1 MYIGWLRE
9 LSKSQIFNLSLLIPK
24 TLCIMGKT
32 NLGNTLNS
40 QEEFYKLLAENK
52 ERLKELSAINR
63 TTSIIKEGGTVE
75 DTLRQICL
83 IMPDAWQFPQFTVC
97 RIRYEKMEF
106 TSPAFKETPWVQA
119 QDFKTIDGE
128 LGIIEVFYTQEF
140 PEEDEGP
147 FLKEERD
154 LIQNLTNLIV
164 GYLNSKKAKDYVK
177 EIKPSKKIVE
187 PEGAPSRKRLLQKFI
202 NQHNFDRDIYHD
214 LMPFKVKEI
223 LLIANLYDAYNLE
236 KEDRVTDNILG
247 EYSKLSLTSVP
258 RITGVSTLSE
268 ALEKLEEKHFN
279 MVIIM
284 MGADRVTPFEMSKV
298 IKAEYNYIPLYL
310 LVNNSAVLTE
320 MEKNP
325 ITLDNIDK
333 VFEWNGDPKIFFS
346 MIKLLEDKVN
356 LENDTRIALTRVILL
371 VEDSPR
377 YYSRYV
383 PLLYSSIL
391 EQTKRI
397 IDDVSTDDLYK
408 VLRIRIRPK
417 ILLTGTYE
425 EALEIFKR
433 YKDYM
438 LCVISDVKFF
448 HKGKLD
454 ENAGIDLI
462 TEIRK
467 TLPNLPVIMQSYE
480 QINEEKVKLLNTR
493 ISGTQ
498 SDKFMQELMN
508 IGFINKNSDSLM
520 QDLKNF
526 ISNYLGFG
534 DFVFKD
540 AIGHPLATATSM
552 EEFERCLR
560 EIPGESILFHAE
572 KNHFSLWLTAR
583 GEINVARIIHPSSIN
598 DFSGPEEIREY
609 LLSTLKKYRQ
619 EKRRGKIVGFETA
632 WEVDSS
638 NIVSLAEGSFGGKG
652 RGLSFINTL
661 LYTFEISQYV
671 PNINLYSPRTSIIG
685 VNEYECFMQRNGLYE
700 KVFGETDYKQI
711 KQLFLEG
718 ELSEQLVSRLER
730 LLQIYYRPLAVR
742 SSGLLEDSLMQP
754 FAGIFETYLVP
765 NNHPDPKERLKQTM
779 DAIKLVF
786 ASVFSDTAKNY
797 IRAVNFKIEDEKMA
811 VIIQEVVGE
820 QYGDFYYPHISGVAQ
835 SYNYYPFSHIKPE
848 DGFATIALGLG
859 KYVVE
864 GEKAFRFCP
873 KYPTLMNYTPMDMV
887 KNSQSEFFAID
898 LRKEDIDLLKFGDE
912 AGLTRLELYDAEAH
926 GTLKHCAS
934 VFNPENNSITP
945 GLSQQGPRVLNFANI
960 LKYNY
965 IPLAQTI
972 QIVLEVVQ
980 EALGSPC
987 EIEFAVDLNR
997 DKNYKASF
1005 FLLQI
1010 KPMVG
1015 NTEEYKILPENI
1027 DQSKTLLISHTGM
1040 GNGNV
1045 ENIYDIV
1052 YIKRE
1057 SFDKTKT
1064 PEMAKEIDQINHS
1077 LVEKGRKYVLIGPG
1091 RWGTRDRWIGIP
1103 VTWPQISNAKVIA
1116 ETSFDDFP
1124 LDASSGSHFFH
1135 NVISMNV
1142 GYCSVQDGDIKSK
1155 IFWDRLNELPAE
1167 TETEFFRHVHLN
1179 ESLSVQMDGRQRIV
1193 LVSTKK

>member
-1 MYIGWLRE
+1 M
-9 LSKSQIFNLSLLIPK
+9 SSSSTP
-24 TLCIMGKT
+24 
-32 NLGNTLNS
+32 
-40 QEEFYKLLAENK
+40 QEDFYKLLAENK
-52 ERLKELSAINR
+52 ERLKELAAINR
-63 TTSIIKEGGTVE
+63 TTSIIKEGRTVE
-75 DTLRQICL
+75 GTLRQICL
-83 IMPDAWQFPQFTVC
+83 ILPDAWQFPQFTVA
-97 RIRYEKMEF
+97 RIRYDKMEF
-106 TSPAFKETPWVQA
+106 TSVGFKETRWSQKQV
-119 QDFKTIDGE
+119 FKTIDGE
-128 LGIIEVFYTQEF
+128 SGEIEIFYIREF
-140 PEEDEGP
+140 PEEYEGP

-154 LIQNLTNLIV
+154 LIQNITNVIT
-164 GYLNSKKAKDYVK
+164 GYLNSIKGKDFVK
-177 EIKPSKKIVE
+177 EVKVSKRPVE
-187 PEGAPSRKRLLQKFI
+187 PESAHSRKKLLQKFI

-258 RITGVSTLSE
+258 RITGVSTLDE
-268 ALEKLEEKHFN
+268 ALEKMEEKHFN

-284 MGADRVTPFEMSKV
+284 MGADRVTPLEMAKR
-298 IKAEYNYIPLYL
+298 IKGEYNYIALYL
-310 LVNNSAVLTE
+310 LVNNSAVLNE
-320 MEKNP
+320 IEKNP
-325 ITLDNIDK
+325 LAIESIDK

-356 LENDTRIALTRVILL
+356 LENDTRIGLTRVILL

-425 EALEIFKR
+425 EAIEIFSR

-462 TEIRK
+462 SEIRK
-467 TLPNLPVIMQSYE
+467 SLPNLPVIMQSYE
-480 QINEEKVKLLNTR
+480 QSNEEKVYMLSKR
-493 ISGTQ
+493 IAGKHTEA
-498 SDKFMQELMN
+498 FMQEMMN

-520 QDLKNF
+520 QDLRNF
-526 ISNYLGFG
+526 ISHYLGFG
-534 DFVFKD
+534 DFIFKD
-540 AIGHPLATATSM
+540 SIGQPIATATSM

-598 DFSGPEEIREY
+598 DFTGPEEIRDY
-609 LLSTLKKYRQ
+609 LLNTLKKYRQ
-619 EKRRGKIVGFETA
+619 EKRRGKLVSFETA

-638 NIVSLAEGSFGGKG
+638 NIVSLAEGSIGGKG

-685 VNEYECFMQRNGLYE
+685 INEFECFMQRNGLYE
-700 KVFGETDYKQI
+700 KVFAETDYQRI
-711 KQLFLEG
+711 KELFLEAD
-718 ELSEQLVSRLER
+718 LSDQLVSRLRR

-765 NNHPDPKERLKQTM
+765 NNHTDPDVRLKQTM

-786 ASVFSDTAKNY
+786 ASVFSDTARNY
-797 IRAVNFKIEDEKMA
+797 IKAVNFKIEDEKMA
-811 VIIQEVVGE
+811 VIIQEVVGNKFGN
-820 QYGDFYYPHISGVAQ
+820 YYYPHISGVAQ
-835 SYNYYPFSHIKPE
+835 SFNYYPFGHIKPE
-848 DGFATIALGLG
+848 DGFATTALGLG

-873 KYPTLMNYTPMDMV
+873 KYPSLMNYTPADLV
-887 KNSQSEFFAID
+887 KNSQTEFFAID
-898 LRKEDIDLLKFGDE
+898 LKKKEIDLLKDGDE
-912 AGLTRLELYDAEAH
+912 AALTRLELYEAEEH

-934 VFNPENNSITP
+934 VYNPQNNSLSP
-945 GLSQQGPRVLNFANI
+945 GLSQQGSRVVNFANI

-972 QIVLEVVQ
+972 QTVLEVVE

-987 EIEFAVDLNR
+987 EIEFAVDLNK

-1015 NTEEYKILPENI
+1015 NTEEYKIFPDSI
-1027 DQSKTLLISHTGM
+1027 DFSKLLLISYCGM
-1040 GNGNV
+1040 GNGAVNDV
-1045 ENIYDIV
+1045 YDLV
-1052 YIKRE
+1052 YIRRE
-1057 SFDKTKT
+1057 NFDKSLTI
-1064 PEMAKEIDQINHS
+1064 EMAEEIDSINRK
-1077 LVEKGRKYVLIGPG
+1077 LVDLGRKYVLLGPG

-1103 VTWPQISNAKVIA
+1103 VTWPQISNAKVIV

-1142 GYCSVQDGDIKSK
+1142 GYCSVQDGDIRSK
-1155 IFWDRLNELPAE
+1155 IMWDKLDEYAAEAE
-1167 TETEFFRHVHLN
+1167 TKFFRHIHFKNPLTI
-1179 ESLSVQMDGRQRIV
+1179 QMDGKQRIV
-1193 LVSTKK
+1193 MVSTDRQ

>member
-1 MYIGWLRE
+1 M
-9 LSKSQIFNLSLLIPK
+9 SSS
-24 TLCIMGKT
+24 TS
-32 NLGNTLNS
+32 S
-40 QEEFYKLLAENK
+40 QEDFYKLLAENK

-63 TTSIIKEGGTVE
+63 TTSIIREGGTIE
-75 DTLRQICL
+75 DTLRQLCL
-83 IMPDAWQFPQFTVC
+83 IIPDAWQYPQYTVA
-97 RIRYEKMEF
+97 RIKYEKMEY
-106 TSPAFKETPWVQA
+106 TSAGFKETPWVQA
-119 QDFKTIDGE
+119 QEFKTVDGE
-128 LGIIEVFYTQEF
+128 EGVFEIFYTKKF
-140 PEEDEGP
+140 PDEDEGP

-154 LIQNLTNLIV
+154 LIQNISNLTV
-164 GYLNSKKAKDYVK
+164 GFLNSKKAKDFVK
-177 EIKPSKKIVE
+177 EAKSIKRPIEAEGSHLRKK
-187 PEGAPSRKRLLQKFI
+187 LLQKFI

-247 EYSKLSLTSVP
+247 EYAKLSLTSVP
-258 RITGVSTLSE
+258 RITGVSTLEE
-268 ALEKLEEKHFN
+268 ALEKLEEKHYN

-284 MGADRVTPFEMSKV
+284 MGADRVTPIEMSRK
-298 IKAEYNYIPLYL
+298 IKGEYNYIPLYL
-310 LVNNSAVLTE
+310 LVNNSAVLNE

-325 ITLDNIDK
+325 FALENIDK
-333 VFEWNGDPKIFFS
+333 IFEWNGDPKIFFS

-356 LENDTRIALTRVILL
+356 LENDTRIGLTRVILL
-371 VEDSPR
+371 IEDSPR

-383 PLLYSSIL
+383 PVLYSSIL
-391 EQTKRI
+391 EQTRRI

-425 EALEIFKR
+425 EAMEIFTR

-454 ENAGIDLI
+454 ENAGIDLVS
-462 TEIRK
+462 EIRK
-467 TLPNLPVIMQSYE
+467 TLPNLPIIMQSYE
-480 QINEEKVKLLNTR
+480 QSNEEKVMMLNKKGM
-493 ISGTQ
+493 SHQ
-498 SDKFMQELMN
+498 SDLLMQDMMN
-508 IGFINKNSDSLM
+508 IAFINKNSESLM
-520 QDLKNF
+520 QDLKSF

-540 AIGHPLATATSM
+540 AIGQPIATATSM
-552 EEFERCLR
+552 EEFERSLR
-560 EIPGESILFHAE
+560 EIPGESILYHAE

-598 DFSGPEEIREY
+598 DFSGPEEIRDY
-609 LLSTLKKYRQ
+609 LLNTLKKYRQ

-638 NIVSLAEGSFGGKG
+638 NIVSLAEGSIGGKG

-700 KVFGETDYKQI
+700 KVFAETDYQKI
-711 KQLFLEG
+711 KQLFLDA
-718 ELSEQLVSRLER
+718 ELSDILKSRLER
-730 LLQIYYRPLAVR
+730 LLQIYYRPLAIR

-765 NNHPDPKERLKQTM
+765 NNHPDPQVRLKQTM

-786 ASVFSDTAKNY
+786 ASVFSDTARNY
-797 IRAVNFKIEDEKMA
+797 IKAVNFKIEDEKMA
-811 VIIQEVVGE
+811 VIIQEVVGNK
-820 QYGDFYYPHISGVAQ
+820 YDNYYYPHISGVAQ
-835 SYNYYPFSHIKPE
+835 SFNYYPFGHIKPE
-848 DGFATIALGLG
+848 DGFATMALGLG

-864 GEKAFRFCP
+864 GEKSYRFCP
-873 KYPTLMNYTPMDMV
+873 KYPTLVNYTPNDLV
-887 KNSQSEFFAID
+887 KNSQTEFFAIN
-898 LRKEDIDLLKFGDE
+898 LGNNDIDLLKDGEE
-912 AGLTRLELYDAEAH
+912 AGLARLELYEAENH

-934 VFNPENNSITP
+934 VFNPENNTITP
-945 GLSQQGPRVLNFANI
+945 GLSQRGSRVINFANI

-965 IPLAQTI
+965 IPLAQSI

-1010 KPMVG
+1010 KPMIG
-1015 NTEEYKILPENI
+1015 NTEEYKILPESI
-1027 DQSKTLLISHTGM
+1027 DFNKVLLISYNGM
-1040 GNGNV
+1040 GNGLV
-1045 ENIYDIV
+1045 SDISDIV
-1052 YIKRE
+1052 YIRRE
-1057 SFDKTKT
+1057 NFDKSKT
-1064 PEMAKEIDQINHS
+1064 PEMAKE
-1077 LVEKGRKYVLIGPG
+1077 VEQLNKILSESGRKYVLIGPG

-1103 VTWPQISNAKVIA
+1103 VTWPQISNAKLIV

-1142 GYCSVQDGDIKSK
+1142 GYCSIQDGDLKSK
-1155 IFWDRLNELPAE
+1155 IFWDKLDLFPAE
-1167 TETEFFRHVHLN
+1167 NETFFFRHIHLKDQI
-1179 ESLSVQMDGRQRIV
+1179 SIQMDGRQRIV
-1193 LVSTKK
+1193 MVTKE

>member
-1 MYIGWLRE
+1 M
-9 LSKSQIFNLSLLIPK
+9 SSS
-24 TLCIMGKT
+24 
-32 NLGNTLNS
+32 NTP

-52 ERLKELSAINR
+52 ERLKELAAINR
-63 TTSIIKEGGTVE
+63 TTSIIKEGRTIEG
-75 DTLRQICL
+75 TLRQICL
-83 IMPDAWQFPQFTVC
+83 ILPDAWQYPQYTTA
-97 RIRYEKMEF
+97 RIRFQKMEF
-106 TSPAFKETPWVQA
+106 TSAGFAETQWVQK
-119 QDFKTIDGE
+119 QEFSTIDGE
-128 LGIIEVFYTQEF
+128 RGEIEIFYTREF
-140 PEEDEGP
+140 PEEYEGP

-154 LIQNLTNLIV
+154 LIQNISNVIT
-164 GYLNSKKAKDYVK
+164 GYLNSIKGKDFVK
-177 EIKPSKKIVE
+177 EVKVTKRPIE
-187 PEGAPSRKRLLQKFI
+187 PESGHSGKKLLQKFI

-223 LLIANLYDAYNLE
+223 LLIANLYDAYSLE

-247 EYSKLSLTSVP
+247 EYAKLSLTSVP
-258 RITGVSTLSE
+258 RITGVSTLEE
-268 ALEKLEEKHFN
+268 ALEKMEEKHFN

-284 MGADRVTPFEMSKV
+284 MGADRVTPLEMAKR
-298 IKAEYNYIPLYL
+298 IKGEYNYIALYL
-310 LVNNSAVLTE
+310 LVNNSAVLNDL
-320 MEKNP
+320 EKN
-325 ITLDNIDK
+325 LLALESIDK

-356 LENDTRIALTRVILL
+356 VENDTRVGLTRVILL

-391 EQTKRI
+391 EQTRRI

-417 ILLTGTYE
+417 IMLTGTYE
-425 EALEIFKR
+425 EAMEIFKR
-433 YKDYM
+433 YKDFM

-462 TEIRK
+462 SEIRK
-467 TLPNLPVIMQSYE
+467 SLPNLPVIIQSYE
-480 QINEEKVKLLNTR
+480 QSNEEKVNILSKK
-493 ISGTQ
+493 IAGSQ
-498 SDKFMQELMN
+498 ADAFVQEMMN

-520 QDLKNF
+520 QDLRSF

-534 DFVFKD
+534 DFIFKN
-540 AIGHPLATATSM
+540 AIGQPIATATSM
-552 EEFERCLR
+552 EEFEKCLR

-598 DFSGPEEIREY
+598 DFSGPEEIRQY
-609 LLSTLKKYRQ
+609 LLNTLKKYRQ

-638 NIVSLAEGSFGGKG
+638 NIVSLADGSIGGKG

-671 PNINLYSPRTSIIG
+671 PNINLFSPRTSIIG
-685 VNEYECFMQRNGLYE
+685 VHEFECFMQRNGLYE
-700 KVFGETDYKQI
+700 KVFCETDYQKI
-711 KQLFLEG
+711 KQHFLEAD
-718 ELSEQLVSRLER
+718 LSDQLILRLQR
-730 LLQIYYRPLAVR
+730 LLQIYYRPLAIR

-765 NNHPDPKERLKQTM
+765 NNHPDPDVRLKQTM

-786 ASVFSDTAKNY
+786 ASVFSDTARNY
-797 IRAVNFKIEDEKMA
+797 IKAVNFKIEDEKMA
-811 VIIQEVVGE
+811 VIIQEVVGNRF
-820 QYGDFYYPHISGVAQ
+820 GDYYYPHISGVAQ
-835 SYNYYPFSHIKPE
+835 SYNYYPFGHIKPE

-864 GEKAFRFCP
+864 GEKAYRFCP
-873 KYPTLMNYTPMDMV
+873 KYPTLLNYTPNDLV
-887 KNSQSEFFAID
+887 KNSQTEFFAID
-898 LRKEDIDLLKFGDE
+898 LNRKDIDLLQDGDE
-912 AGLTRLELYDAEAH
+912 AGLTRLQLYDAEEH
-926 GTLKHCAS
+926 GTIKHCAS
-934 VFNPENNSITP
+934 VYNPLNNTITP
-945 GLSQQGPRVLNFANI
+945 GLAQVGPRVLNFANI

-972 QIVLEVVQ
+972 QTVLEVVE

-987 EIEFAVDLNR
+987 EIEFAIDLNK

-1015 NTEEYKILPENI
+1015 NTEEYKIFPNSI
-1027 DQSKTLLISHTGM
+1027 DFSKVLLISYCGM
-1040 GNGNV
+1040 GNGLID
-1045 ENIYDIV
+1045 NISDIV
-1052 YIKRE
+1052 YCRRE
-1057 SFDKTKT
+1057 NFDKSMT
-1064 PEMAKEIDQINHS
+1064 PEMAKEIEVINKH
-1077 LVEKGRKYVLIGPG
+1077 LVDLGRKYVLIGPG

-1103 VTWPQISNAKVIA
+1103 VTWPQISNAKVIV

-1142 GYCSVQDGDIKSK
+1142 CYCSVQDGDIQSK
-1155 IFWDRLNELPAE
+1155 IMWDNLDEYPAQ
-1167 TETEFFRHVHLN
+1167 TETQFFRHIHFPKPL
-1179 ESLSVQMDGRQRIV
+1179 LIQMDGKQRII
-1193 LVSTKK
+1193 LVTLEN

>member
-1 MYIGWLRE
+1 MSPYE
-9 LSKSQIFNLSLLIPK
+9 PS
-24 TLCIMGKT
+24 
-32 NLGNTLNS
+32 S
-40 QEEFYKLLAENK
+40 QEEFYKLLASNK

-63 TTSIIKEGGTVE
+63 TTSIIKEVRTIEG
-75 DTLRQICL
+75 TLRQICL
-83 IMPDAWQFPQFTVC
+83 ILPDAWQYPQFTVA
-97 RIRYEKMEF
+97 RIKYQKMEF
-106 TSPAFKETPWVQA
+106 TSAGFQETPWVQV
-119 QDFKTIDGE
+119 QEFSTIDGE
-128 LGIIEVFYTQEF
+128 KGVIEIFYTREF
-140 PEEDEGP
+140 PEEHEGP

-154 LIQNLTNLIV
+154 LIVNISNLIL
-164 GYLNSKKAKDYVK
+164 GYLNSIKGKVYVK
-177 EIKPSKKIVE
+177 EVKVTKKPIEPDGAHARKK
-187 PEGAPSRKRLLQKFI
+187 LLQKFI
-202 NQHNFDRDIYHD
+202 NQHNSDRDIYHD

-258 RITGVSTLSE
+258 RITGVSTLEE
-268 ALEKLEEKHFN
+268 ALEKMDEKHFN

-284 MGADRVTPFEMSKV
+284 MGADKVTPLEMAKR
-298 IKAEYNYIPLYL
+298 IKGEYNYIALYL

-325 ITLDNIDK
+325 IVLESIDK

-346 MIKLLEDKVN
+346 IIKLLEDKVN
-356 LENDTRIALTRVILL
+356 LENDTRIGLTRVILL
-371 VEDSPR
+371 IEDSPR
-377 YYSRYV
+377 YYSRYLPV
-383 PLLYSSIL
+383 LYSSVL

-397 IDDVSTDDLYK
+397 IEDVSTDDLYK

-417 ILLTGTYE
+417 VVLAGTYE
-425 EALEIFKR
+425 EAMEIFSR
-433 YKDYM
+433 YKDFM
-438 LCVISDVKFF
+438 LCVISDVKFY

-480 QINEEKVKLLNTR
+480 QSNEEKVKHLNAKIVGRQGDYFMQDLLN
-493 ISGTQ
+493 IA
-498 SDKFMQELMN
+498 
-508 IGFINKNSDSLM
+508 FINKNSDSLM

-534 DFVFKD
+534 DFVFKN
-540 AIGHPLATATSM
+540 AIGQPISTATTM
-552 EEFERCLR
+552 EEFERILR
-560 EIPGESILFHAE
+560 DIPGESILYHAE
-572 KNHFSLWLTAR
+572 KNHFSLWLSAR

-619 EKRRGKIVGFETA
+619 EKRRGKIVGFDTA

-638 NIVSLAEGSFGGKG
+638 NIVSLAEGSVGGKG

-700 KVFGETDYKQI
+700 KVFAETDYTKI
-711 KQLFLEG
+711 KQYFLEA
-718 ELSEQLVSRLER
+718 ELSDQLISRLER
-730 LLQIYYRPLAVR
+730 LLQIYYRPLAIR

-765 NNHPDPKERLKQTM
+765 NNHADPKVRLKQTT

-786 ASVFSDTAKNY
+786 ASVFSETARGY
-797 IRAVNFKIEDEKMA
+797 IKAVNFKIEDEKMA
-811 VIIQEVVGE
+811 VIIQEVVGNK
-820 QYGDFYYPHISGVAQ
+820 YGDYYYPHISGVAQ
-835 SYNYYPFSHIKPE
+835 SYNYYPYGHIKPE
-848 DGFATIALGLG
+848 DGFATVALGLG

-873 KYPTLMNYTPMDMV
+873 KYPTLMNYTPNDLV
-887 KNSQSEFFAID
+887 KNSQTEFFAID
-898 LRKEDIDLLKFGDE
+898 LRKHEIHLLEEGDE
-912 AGLTRLELYDAEAH
+912 AGLVRLNLVDAEQH
-926 GTLKHCAS
+926 GNLKHCAS

-965 IPLAQTI
+965 IPLSQTI
-972 QIVLEVVQ
+972 QVVLDVVQ

-997 DKNYKASF
+997 DSNYKASF

-1015 NTEEYKILPENI
+1015 NTDEYKIFPESI
-1027 DQSKTLLISHTGM
+1027 DQSKVILISYNGM
-1040 GNGNV
+1040 GNGLV
-1045 ENIYDIV
+1045 EGISDVIYIRRDN
-1052 YIKRE
+1052 
-1057 SFDKTKT
+1057 FDKSLT
-1064 PEMAKEIDQINHS
+1064 PEMAKEVDELNKKMQS
-1077 LVEKGRKYVLIGPG
+1077 LGRKYILIGPG

-1103 VTWPQISNAKVIA
+1103 VTWPQISNAKVIV
-1116 ETSFDDFP
+1116 ETSFEDFP

-1142 GYCSVQDGDIKSK
+1142 GYCSIQDGDLKCRIA
-1155 IFWDRLNELPAE
+1155 WNTLDEQPAE
-1167 TETEFFRHVHLN
+1167 AEMKFFRHVHFK
-1179 ESLSVQMDGRQRIV
+1179 EPLSVKMDGKQRIV
-1193 LVSTKK
+1193 LVSTEK

>member
-1 MYIGWLRE
+1 MSDKE
-9 LSKSQIFNLSLLIPK
+9 TSQD
-24 TLCIMGKT
+24 
-32 NLGNTLNS
+32 
-40 QEEFYKLLAENK
+40 EFYKLLAENR

-63 TTSIIKEGGTVE
+63 TTSIIKEGRTVE
-75 DTLRQICL
+75 GTLRQICL
-83 IMPDAWQFPQFTVC
+83 ILPDAWQFPQFTVA
-97 RIRYEKMEF
+97 RIRYQGMEV
-106 TSPAFKETPWVQA
+106 TSANFKETQWVQK
-119 QDFKTIDGE
+119 QTFKTIDGE
-128 LGIIEVFYTQEF
+128 TGAIEIFYTKKF

-147 FLKEERD
+147 FLSEERD
-154 LIQNLTNLIV
+154 LIQNISNLIT
-164 GYLNSKKAKDYVK
+164 GYLNSIKGEDFVK
-177 EIKPSKKIVE
+177 EVKISKKPIE
-187 PEGAPSRKRLLQKFI
+187 QEGTHSRKKLLQKFI

-247 EYSKLSLTSVP
+247 EYAKLSLTSVP
-258 RITGVSTLSE
+258 RITGVSTLEE
-268 ALEKLEEKHFN
+268 ALEKMEEKHFN

-284 MGADRVTPFEMSKV
+284 MGADRVTPLEMARK
-298 IKAEYNYIPLYL
+298 IKAEYSYIALYL
-310 LVNNSAVLTE
+310 MVNNTSILNE
-320 MEKNP
+320 MEKS
-325 ITLDNIDK
+325 LVAFESIDK

-346 MIKLLEDKVN
+346 IIKLLEDKVN
-356 LENDTRIALTRVILL
+356 LENDTRIGLTRVILL

-377 YYSRYV
+377 YYSRYLPV
-383 PLLYSSIL
+383 LYSSIL
-391 EQTKRI
+391 EQTRRI

-425 EALEIFKR
+425 EAIEIFNR

-454 ENAGIDLI
+454 ENAGINLI
-462 TEIRK
+462 SEIRK
-467 TLPNLPVIMQSYE
+467 SLPNLPVIIQSYE
-480 QINEEKVKLLNTR
+480 QFNEEKVKLLNSKI
-493 ISGTQ
+493 ISGFT
-498 SDKFMQELMN
+498 DPLFKDIDN
-508 IGFINKNSDSLM
+508 VGFINKNSDSLM
-520 QDLKNF
+520 QELRSF

-534 DFVFKD
+534 DFVFKN
-540 AIGHPLATATSM
+540 AIGQPVVTATTM
-552 EEFERCLR
+552 EEFERCLHD
-560 EIPGESILFHAE
+560 IPGESILYHAE

-598 DFSGPEEIREY
+598 DFTGPEEIRNY

-619 EKRRGKIVGFETA
+619 EKRRGKIVSFETA

-638 NIVSLAEGSFGGKG
+638 NIVSLAEGSIGGKG

-685 VNEYECFMQRNGLYE
+685 VNEFECFMQRNGLYD
-700 KVFGETDYKQI
+700 KVFAETNYQRI
-711 KQLFLEG
+711 KEYFLEG
-718 ELSEQLVSRLER
+718 TLSDQLISRLER
-730 LLQIYYRPLAVR
+730 LLQIYHRPLAIR

-765 NNHPDPKERLKQTM
+765 NNNPDIKVRLKQTM

-786 ASVFSDTAKNY
+786 ASVFSETARNY
-797 IRAVNFKIEDEKMA
+797 IKAVNFKIEDEKMA
-811 VIIQEVVGE
+811 VIIQEVVGTK
-820 QYGDFYYPHISGVAQ
+820 YDNYYYPHISGVAQ
-835 SYNYYPFSHIKPE
+835 SYNYYPFGHIKPD

-864 GEKAFRFCP
+864 GEKSFRFCP
-873 KYPTLMNYTPMDMV
+873 KYPTLVNYTPIDLV
-887 KNSQSEFFAID
+887 KNTQTDFFAID
-898 LRKEDIDLLKFGDE
+898 LSKKDIDMLNEGDE
-912 AGLTRLELYDAEAH
+912 AGLARLELFEAESH

-934 VFNPENNSITP
+934 VYNPQNNSITP
-945 GLSQQGPRVLNFANI
+945 SLSQSGSRVLNFANI

-972 QIVLEVVQ
+972 QIVLEVVE

-987 EIEFAVDLNR
+987 EIEFAIDLNR
-997 DKNYKASF
+997 DKDYKASF

-1015 NTEEYKILPENI
+1015 NSEEYKILPENI
-1027 DQSKTLLISHTGM
+1027 DLSKVLLISYCGM
-1040 GNGNV
+1040 GNGK
-1045 ENIYDIV
+1045 IDDLTDIV
-1052 YIKRE
+1052 YIRRE
-1057 SFDKTKT
+1057 NFDKTKT
-1064 PEMAKEIDQINHS
+1064 PEMAKEVESINRQ
-1077 LVEKGRKYVLIGPG
+1077 LVEEGKKYVLIGPG

-1103 VTWPQISNAKVIA
+1103 VTWPQISNAKVIV
-1116 ETSFDDFP
+1116 ETSFEGFP

-1142 GYCSVQDGDIKSK
+1142 GYCSVQDGDIRSS
-1155 IFWDRLNELPAE
+1155 IMWDKLNQHPAK
-1167 TETEFFRHVHLN
+1167 TETQFFRHI
-1179 ESLSVQMDGRQRIV
+1179 SLKKPFSIQMDGKQRIV
-1193 LVSTKK
+1193 MVSTEE

>member
-1 MYIGWLRE
+1 
-9 LSKSQIFNLSLLIPK
+9 
-24 TLCIMGKT
+24 
-32 NLGNTLNS
+32 
-40 QEEFYKLLAENK
+40 
-52 ERLKELSAINR
+52 
-63 TTSIIKEGGTVE
+63 
-75 DTLRQICL
+75 
-83 IMPDAWQFPQFTVC
+83 
-97 RIRYEKMEF
+97 
-106 TSPAFKETPWVQA
+106 
-119 QDFKTIDGE
+119 
-128 LGIIEVFYTQEF
+128 
-140 PEEDEGP
+140 
-147 FLKEERD
+147 
-154 LIQNLTNLIV
+154 
-164 GYLNSKKAKDYVK
+164 
-177 EIKPSKKIVE
+177 
-187 PEGAPSRKRLLQKFI
+187 
-202 NQHNFDRDIYHD
+202 
-214 LMPFKVKEI
+214 MPFKVKEI

-258 RITGVSTLSE
+258 RITGVSTLEE
-268 ALEKLEEKHFN
+268 ALEKLEEKHYN

-284 MGADRVTPFEMSKV
+284 MGADRVTPIEMSRT
-298 IKAEYNYIPLYL
+298 IKGEYNYIPLYL
-310 LVNNSAVLTE
+310 LVNNSAVLNE

-325 ITLDNIDK
+325 FTLENIDK

-356 LENDTRIALTRVILL
+356 LENDTRIGLTRVILL
-371 VEDSPR
+371 IEDSPR

-383 PLLYSSIL
+383 PVLYSSIL

-417 ILLTGTYE
+417 ILLTGTFE
-425 EALEIFKR
+425 EAMEIFTR

-454 ENAGIDLI
+454 ENAGIDLVS
-462 TEIRK
+462 EIRK
-467 TLPNLPVIMQSYE
+467 KLPNLPIIMQSYE
-480 QINEEKVKLLNTR
+480 QSNEEKVMMLNRKHINHKSELL
-493 ISGTQ
+493 
-498 SDKFMQELMN
+498 MQDMMN
-508 IGFINKNSDSLM
+508 IAFINKNSESLM

-540 AIGHPLATATSM
+540 AIGQPIATATSM
-552 EEFERCLR
+552 EEFERHLR
-560 EIPGESILFHAE
+560 EIPGESILYHAE

-598 DFSGPEEIREY
+598 DFSGPEEIRDY
-609 LLSTLKKYRQ
+609 LLNTLKKYRQ

-638 NIVSLAEGSFGGKG
+638 NIVSLAEGSIGGKG

-700 KVFGETDYKQI
+700 KVFAETDYSRI

-718 ELSEQLVSRLER
+718 ELSDQLISRLER
-730 LLQIYYRPLAVR
+730 LLQIYYRPLAIR

-765 NNHPDPKERLKQTM
+765 NNHTDPKERLKQTM

-786 ASVFSDTAKNY
+786 ASVFSDTARNY
-797 IRAVNFKIEDEKMA
+797 IKAVNFKIEDEKMA
-811 VIIQEVVGE
+811 VIIQEVVGN

-835 SYNYYPFSHIKPE
+835 SFNYYPFGHIKPE
-848 DGFATIALGLG
+848 DGFATMALGLG

-864 GEKAFRFCP
+864 GEKSYRFSP
-873 KYPTLMNYTPMDMV
+873 KYPTLINYTPNDLV
-887 KNSQSEFFAID
+887 KNSQTEFFAID
-898 LRKEDIDLLKFGDE
+898 MRKKVIDLLQDGEE
-912 AGLTRLELYDAEAH
+912 AGLARLELFEAESH

-934 VFNPENNSITP
+934 VYNPENNSITP
-945 GLSQQGPRVLNFANI
+945 GLSQKGSRVLNFANI

-1015 NTEEYKILPENI
+1015 NTEEYKILPESI
-1027 DQSKTLLISHTGM
+1027 DFSKVLLISYNGM
-1040 GNGNV
+1040 GNGLV
-1045 ENIYDIV
+1045 DSISDIV
-1052 YIKRE
+1052 YIRRE
-1057 SFDKTKT
+1057 NFDKTKT
-1064 PEMAKEIDQINHS
+1064 PEMAKEVDQINKIIS
-1077 LVEKGRKYVLIGPG
+1077 ESGRKYVLIGPG

-1103 VTWPQISNAKVIA
+1103 VTWPQISNAKLIV

-1155 IFWDRLNELPAE
+1155 IMWDKLEEYPAE
-1167 TETEFFRHVHLN
+1167 NETEFFRHVHLK
-1179 ESLSVQMDGRQRIV
+1179 EPLTIQMDGKQRIV
-1193 LVSTKK
+1193 LVTK

>member
-1 MYIGWLRE
+1 MSDKE
-9 LSKSQIFNLSLLIPK
+9 TSQD
-24 TLCIMGKT
+24 
-32 NLGNTLNS
+32 
-40 QEEFYKLLAENK
+40 EFYKLLAENR

-63 TTSIIKEGGTVE
+63 TTSIIKEGRTVE
-75 DTLRQICL
+75 GTLRQICL
-83 IMPDAWQFPQFTVC
+83 ILPDAWQFPQFTVA
-97 RIRYEKMEF
+97 RIRYQGMEV
-106 TSPAFKETPWVQA
+106 TSANFKETQWVQK
-119 QDFKTIDGE
+119 QTFKTIDGE
-128 LGIIEVFYTQEF
+128 TGSIEIFYTKKF

-147 FLKEERD
+147 FIKEEID
-154 LIQNLTNLIV
+154 LLQNIGNLIT
-164 GYLNSKKAKDYVK
+164 GYLNSIKGKDFVK
-177 EIKPSKKIVE
+177 EVKVSKKPVE
-187 PEGAPSRKRLLQKFI
+187 PESKHSRKKLLQKFI

-247 EYSKLSLTSVP
+247 EYAKLSLSSVP
-258 RITGVSTLSE
+258 RITGVSTLEE
-268 ALEKLEEKHFN
+268 ALEKMEEKHFN

-284 MGADRVTPFEMSKV
+284 MGADRVTPLEMARK
-298 IKAEYNYIPLYL
+298 IKAEYSYIALYL
-310 LVNNSAVLTE
+310 LVNNTSILNE
-320 MEKNP
+320 MEKS
-325 ITLDNIDK
+325 LVAFESIDK

-346 MIKLLEDKVN
+346 IIKLLEDKVN
-356 LENDTRIALTRVILL
+356 LENDTRIGLTRVILL

-377 YYSRYV
+377 YYSRYLPV
-383 PLLYSSIL
+383 LYSSIL
-391 EQTKRI
+391 EQTRRI

-425 EALEIFKR
+425 EAIEIFSR

-454 ENAGIDLI
+454 ENAGINLI
-462 TEIRK
+462 SEIRK
-467 TLPNLPVIMQSYE
+467 SLPNLPVIIQSYE
-480 QINEEKVKLLNTR
+480 QFNEEKIKLLNSKI
-493 ISGTQ
+493 ISRF
-498 SDKFMQELMN
+498 SDSLFKDIDN
-508 IGFINKNSDSLM
+508 VGFINKNSDSLM
-520 QDLKNF
+520 QELRSF

-534 DFVFKD
+534 DFVFKN
-540 AIGHPLATATSM
+540 AIGQPIVTATTM
-552 EEFERCLR
+552 EEFERCLHD
-560 EIPGESILFHAE
+560 IPGESILYHAE

-598 DFSGPEEIREY
+598 DFTGPEEIRNY

-619 EKRRGKIVGFETA
+619 EKRRGKIVSFETA

-638 NIVSLAEGSFGGKG
+638 NIVSLAEGSIGGKG

-685 VNEYECFMQRNGLYE
+685 VNEFECFMQRNGLYD
-700 KVFGETDYKQI
+700 KVFAETNYQRI
-711 KQLFLEG
+711 KEHFLEG
-718 ELSEQLVSRLER
+718 TLSEQLIARLER
-730 LLQIYYRPLAVR
+730 LLQIYHRPLAIR

-765 NNHPDPKERLKQTM
+765 NNNPDIKVRLKQTM

-786 ASVFSDTAKNY
+786 ASVFSETARNY
-797 IRAVNFKIEDEKMA
+797 IKAVNFKIEDEKMA
-811 VIIQEVVGE
+811 VIIQEVVGTK
-820 QYGDFYYPHISGVAQ
+820 YDSYYYPHISGVAQ
-835 SYNYYPFSHIKPE
+835 SYNYYPFGHIKPD

-864 GEKAFRFCP
+864 GEKSFRFCP
-873 KYPTLMNYTPMDMV
+873 KYPTLANYTPIDLV
-887 KNSQSEFFAID
+887 KNTQTDFFAID
-898 LRKEDIDLLKFGDE
+898 LSKKEIDMLNEGDE
-912 AGLTRLELYDAEAH
+912 AGLARLELFEAESH

-934 VFNPENNSITP
+934 VYNPENNSITP
-945 GLSQQGPRVLNFANI
+945 GLSQSGARVLNFANI

-965 IPLAQTI
+965 IPLARTI
-972 QIVLEVVQ
+972 QIVLEVVE

-987 EIEFAVDLNR
+987 EIEFAIDLNR
-997 DKNYKASF
+997 DKDYKASF

-1015 NTEEYKILPENI
+1015 NSEEYKILPENI
-1027 DQSKTLLISHTGM
+1027 DLSKVLLISYCGM
-1040 GNGNV
+1040 GNGK
-1045 ENIYDIV
+1045 IDDITDIV
-1052 YIKRE
+1052 YIRRE
-1057 SFDKTKT
+1057 NFDKTKT
-1064 PEMAKEIDQINHS
+1064 PEMASEVESINRQ
-1077 LVEKGRKYVLIGPG
+1077 LVEEGKKYVLIGPG

-1103 VTWPQISNAKVIA
+1103 VTWPQISNAKVIV
-1116 ETSFDDFP
+1116 ETSFEGFP

-1142 GYCSVQDGDIKSK
+1142 GYCSVQDGDIRSS
-1155 IFWDRLNELPAE
+1155 IMWDKLNQHPAK
-1167 TETEFFRHVHLN
+1167 TETQFFRHIRLKKPF
-1179 ESLSVQMDGRQRIV
+1179 SIQMDGKQRIV
-1193 LVSTKK
+1193 MVSTEE

>member
-1 MYIGWLRE
+1 
-9 LSKSQIFNLSLLIPK
+9 
-24 TLCIMGKT
+24 MGSST
-32 NLGNTLNS
+32 S
-40 QEEFYKLLAENK
+40 QEDFYKLQAENK
-52 ERLKELSAINR
+52 ERLKELAAINR
-63 TTSIIKEGGTVE
+63 TTSIIKEGRTVE
-75 DTLRQICL
+75 GTLRQICL
-83 IMPDAWQFPQFTVC
+83 ILPDAWQFPQYTVA
-97 RIRYEKMEF
+97 RIKYEGMEF
-106 TSPAFKETPWVQA
+106 TSVGFKETSWVQV
-119 QDFKTIDGE
+119 QDFKTIDGNT
-128 LGIIEVFYTQEF
+128 GKIEIFYTKDF

-154 LIQNLTNLIV
+154 LIQNLSNLIV
-164 GYLNSKKAKDYVK
+164 GYLNSIKGKDFVK
-177 EIKPSKKIVE
+177 EVKVSKRTAE
-187 PEGAPSRKRLLQKFI
+187 AETPHARKRLLQKFI

-247 EYSKLSLTSVP
+247 EYAKLSLTSVP
-258 RITGVSTLSE
+258 RITGVSTLEE
-268 ALEKLEEKHFN
+268 AMEKLEDKHFN
-279 MVIIM
+279 MIIIM
-284 MGADRVTPFEMSKV
+284 MGADKVTPIEMSRK
-298 IKAEYNYIPLYL
+298 IKNDYSYIPLYL
-310 LVNNSAVLTE
+310 LVNNSAVLNE

-325 ITLDNIDK
+325 FALQSIDK
-333 VFEWNGDPKIFFS
+333 VFEWNGDPKVFFS

-356 LENDTRIALTRVILL
+356 LENDTRIGLTRVILL

-425 EALEIFKR
+425 EAVEIFKR

-454 ENAGIDLI
+454 ECAGINLI

-467 TLPNLPVIMQSYE
+467 SLPNLPVIMQSYE
-480 QINEEKVKLLNTR
+480 QSNEEKVNLLSRR
-493 ISGTQ
+493 IASKET
-498 SDKFMQELMN
+498 DAFMKEMMN

-534 DFVFKD
+534 DFIFKD
-540 AIGHPLATATSM
+540 AIGQPIATATNM

-638 NIVSLAEGSFGGKG
+638 NIVSLADGSIGGKG

-685 VNEYECFMQRNGLYE
+685 INEYECFMQRNGLYE
-700 KVFGETDYKQI
+700 KVFAETDYTKI
-711 KQLFLEG
+711 KKLFLKS
-718 ELSEQLVSRLER
+718 ELSDQLKARLER
-730 LLQIYYRPLAVR
+730 LLQIYYRPLAIR

-765 NNHPDPKERLKQTM
+765 NNNPDPKVRLKQAM
-779 DAIKLVF
+779 DAIKLVY
-786 ASVFSDTAKNY
+786 ASVFSDTARNY
-797 IRAVNFKIEDEKMA
+797 IKAVNFKIEDEKMA
-811 VIIQEVVGE
+811 VIIQEVVGNKFGS
-820 QYGDFYYPHISGVAQ
+820 YYYPHISGVAQ
-835 SYNYYPFSHIKPE
+835 SFNYYPFGHIKPE
-848 DGFATIALGLG
+848 DGFATVALGLG

-873 KYPTLMNYTPMDMV
+873 KYPTLMNYTPIDLV
-887 KNSQSEFFAID
+887 KNSQTEFFAID
-898 LRKEDIDLLKFGDE
+898 LNKKDLDLLTDGDE
-912 AGLTRLELYDAEAH
+912 AGLKRLELYEAEEH
-926 GTLKHCAS
+926 GTLKHSAS
-934 VFNPENNSITP
+934 VYNPENHTLTP
-945 GLSQQGPRVLNFANI
+945 GLSQKGSRVLNFSNI

-972 QIVLEVVQ
+972 DTVLDVVQ
-980 EALGSPC
+980 EALGAPC

-1015 NTEEYKILPENI
+1015 NTEEYKIVPEAI
-1027 DQSKTLLISHTGM
+1027 DTDKAFLISYCGM
-1040 GNGNV
+1040 GNGLID
-1045 ENIYDIV
+1045 NITDIV
-1052 YIKRE
+1052 YIKRDQ
-1057 SFDKTKT
+1057 FDKTKT
-1064 PEMAKEIDQINHS
+1064 PEMAKE
-1077 LVEKGRKYVLIGPG
+1077 VELLNAKLTEMGRKYVLIGPG

-1103 VTWPQISNAKVIA
+1103 VTWPQISNAKVIV
-1116 ETSFDDFP
+1116 ETSFEDFP

-1142 GYCSVQDGDIKSK
+1142 GYCSVQDGDVNSK
-1155 IFWDRLNELPAE
+1155 IMWDKLDAIKAE
-1167 TETEFFRHVHLN
+1167 AETEFFRHINLK
-1179 ESLSVQMDGRQRIV
+1179 EPLSIQMDGKKRIV
-1193 LVSTKK
+1193 LISST

>member
-1 MYIGWLRE
+1 
-9 LSKSQIFNLSLLIPK
+9 
-24 TLCIMGKT
+24 
-32 NLGNTLNS
+32 
-40 QEEFYKLLAENK
+40 
-52 ERLKELSAINR
+52 
-63 TTSIIKEGGTVE
+63 
-75 DTLRQICL
+75 
-83 IMPDAWQFPQFTVC
+83 
-97 RIRYEKMEF
+97 
-106 TSPAFKETPWVQA
+106 
-119 QDFKTIDGE
+119 
-128 LGIIEVFYTQEF
+128 
-140 PEEDEGP
+140 
-147 FLKEERD
+147 
-154 LIQNLTNLIV
+154 
-164 GYLNSKKAKDYVK
+164 
-177 EIKPSKKIVE
+177 
-187 PEGAPSRKRLLQKFI
+187 
-202 NQHNFDRDIYHD
+202 
-214 LMPFKVKEI
+214 
-223 LLIANLYDAYNLE
+223 
-236 KEDRVTDNILG
+236 
-247 EYSKLSLTSVP
+247 
-258 RITGVSTLSE
+258 
-268 ALEKLEEKHFN
+268 
-279 MVIIM
+279 
-284 MGADRVTPFEMSKV
+284 
-298 IKAEYNYIPLYL
+298 
-310 LVNNSAVLTE
+310 
-320 MEKNP
+320 
-325 ITLDNIDK
+325 
-333 VFEWNGDPKIFFS
+333 
-346 MIKLLEDKVN
+346 N
-356 LENDTRIALTRVILL
+356 LENDTRIGLTRVILL
-371 VEDSPR
+371 IEDSPR

-383 PLLYSSIL
+383 PVLYSSIL

-425 EALEIFKR
+425 EAMEIFSR

-467 TLPNLPVIMQSYE
+467 TLPNLPIIMQSYE
-480 QINEEKVKLLNTR
+480 QSNEERVMMLNKKHM
-493 ISGTQ
+493 SHQ
-498 SDKFMQELMN
+498 SEILMQDMMN
-508 IGFINKNSDSLM
+508 IAFINKNSESLM

-540 AIGHPLATATSM
+540 AIGQPIATATSM
-552 EEFERCLR
+552 EEFERSLR
-560 EIPGESILFHAE
+560 EIPGESILYHAE

-598 DFSGPEEIREY
+598 DFSGPEEIRDY
-609 LLSTLKKYRQ
+609 LLNTLKKYRQ

-638 NIVSLAEGSFGGKG
+638 NIVSLAEGSIGGKG

-700 KVFGETDYKQI
+700 KVFAETDYQKI
-711 KQLFLEG
+711 KQYFLES
-718 ELSEQLVSRLER
+718 ELSDQLKSRLER
-730 LLQIYYRPLAVR
+730 LLQIYYRPLAIR

-765 NNHPDPKERLKQTM
+765 NNHADPNVRLKQTM

-786 ASVFSDTAKNY
+786 ASVFSDTARNY
-797 IRAVNFKIEDEKMA
+797 IKAVNFKIEDEKMA
-811 VIIQEVVGE
+811 VIIQEVVGDS
-820 QYGDFYYPHISGVAQ
+820 YGDYYYPHISGVAQ
-835 SYNYYPFSHIKPE
+835 SYNYYPFGHIKPE
-848 DGFATIALGLG
+848 DGFATMALGLG

-864 GEKAFRFCP
+864 GEKSYRFCP
-873 KYPTLMNYTPMDMV
+873 KYPTLINYTPNDLV
-887 KNSQSEFFAID
+887 KNSQTEFFAIN
-898 LRKEDIDLLKFGDE
+898 LNKKDIDLLKDGEE
-912 AGLTRLELYDAEAH
+912 AGLARLELYEAEEH

-934 VFNPENNSITP
+934 VYNPENNTITP
-945 GLSQQGPRVLNFANI
+945 GLSQKGSRVLNFCNI

-1015 NTEEYKILPENI
+1015 NTEEYKILPASINF
-1027 DQSKTLLISHTGM
+1027 DKVLLISYNGM
-1040 GNGNV
+1040 GNGLV
-1045 ENIYDIV
+1045 DNISDIV
-1052 YIKRE
+1052 YIKRDN
-1057 SFDKTKT
+1057 FDKTKT
-1064 PEMAKEIDQINHS
+1064 PEMAKEIDHINKILS
-1077 LVEKGRKYVLIGPG
+1077 DKGRNYVLIGPG

-1103 VTWPQISNAKVIA
+1103 VTWPQISNAKLIV
-1116 ETSFDDFP
+1116 ETSFEDFP

-1142 GYCSVQDGDIKSK
+1142 GYCSIQDGDLNSK
-1155 IFWDRLNELPAE
+1155 IFWDKLNQFPAE
-1167 TETEFFRHVHLN
+1167 YETEFFRHVHIN
-1179 ESLSVQMDGRQRIV
+1179 DPIAIQMDGKQRIV
-1193 LVSTKK
+1193 MVTKE

>member
-1 MYIGWLRE
+1 M
-9 LSKSQIFNLSLLIPK
+9 
-24 TLCIMGKT
+24 
-32 NLGNTLNS
+32 NS
-40 QEEFYKLLAENK
+40 SSTSPEDFYKLLAENK
-52 ERLKELSAINR
+52 ERLKELAAINR
-63 TTSIIKEGGTVE
+63 TTSIIKEGRTVE
-75 DTLRQICL
+75 GTLRQICL
-83 IMPDAWQFPQFTVC
+83 IIPDAWQYPQFTVA
-97 RIRYEKMEF
+97 RVKYQKMEL
-106 TSPAFKETPWVQA
+106 TSAGFKETQWVQS
-119 QDFKTIDGE
+119 QDFSTIDGE
-128 LGIIEVFYTQEF
+128 KGVIEIFYTQEF
-140 PEEDEGP
+140 PDEYEGP

-154 LIQNLTNLIV
+154 LIQNISNLIV
-164 GYLNSKKAKDYVK
+164 GYLNSIKGKDFVK
-177 EIKPSKKIVE
+177 EIKVTKKQPD
-187 PEGAPSRKRLLQKFI
+187 PESIHARKKLLQKFI

-258 RITGVSTLSE
+258 RITGVSTLEE
-268 ALEKLEEKHFN
+268 ALEKMEEKHFN

-284 MGADRVTPFEMSKV
+284 MGADRKTPIEMSRV
-298 IKAEYNYIPLYL
+298 IKGEYNYIPLYL

-325 ITLDNIDK
+325 FTLESIDK
-333 VFEWNGDPKIFFS
+333 VFEWNGDPKVFFS

-356 LENDTRIALTRVILL
+356 LENDTRIGLTRVILL

-433 YKDYM
+433 YKDFM

-454 ENAGIDLI
+454 ENAGIDLV

-480 QINEEKVKLLNTR
+480 QSNEEKVKFFNKRML
-493 ISGTQ
+493 SSQ
-498 SDKFMQELMN
+498 SDAFMQDLMN
-508 IGFINKNSDSLM
+508 IGFVNKNSDSLM

-534 DFVFKD
+534 DFVFKN
-540 AIGHPLATATSM
+540 AIGQPIMTATSM

-609 LLSTLKKYRQ
+609 LLNTLKKYRQ
-619 EKRRGKIVGFETA
+619 EKRRGKIVGFDTA

-638 NIVSLAEGSFGGKG
+638 NIVSLAEGSIGGKG

-685 VNEYECFMQRNGLYE
+685 VNEFECFMHRNGLYE
-700 KVFGETDYKQI
+700 KVFNECDYQKI
-711 KQLFLEG
+711 KQYFLQG
-718 ELSEQLVSRLER
+718 ELSDQLVSRLER
-730 LLQIYYRPLAVR
+730 LLQIYFRPLAIR

-765 NNHPDPKERLKQTM
+765 NNNPDIKVRLQQTM

-786 ASVFSDTAKNY
+786 ASVFSNTARNY
-797 IRAVNFKIEDEKMA
+797 IKAVNFKVEDEKMA
-811 VIIQEVVGE
+811 VIIQEVVGNR
-820 QYGDFYYPHISGVAQ
+820 YGNYYYPHISGVAQ
-835 SYNYYPFSHIKPE
+835 SINYYPFGHIKPD
-848 DGFATIALGLG
+848 DGFATMALGLG

-873 KYPTLMNYTPMDMV
+873 KYPSLVNSTPIDLV
-887 KNSQSEFFAID
+887 KNSQTEFFAID
-898 LRKEDIDLLKFGDE
+898 LQKKELDLLTHGDE
-912 AGLTRLELYDAEAH
+912 AGLIRLQLCDAEEH
-926 GTLKHCAS
+926 GTIKHCAS
-934 VFNPENNSITP
+934 VYNPENNTITP
-945 GLSQQGPRVLNFANI
+945 GLSQRGSRVVNFSNI

-972 QIVLEVVQ
+972 QTVLDVVQ

-997 DKNYKASF
+997 DSNYKASF

-1015 NTEEYKILPENI
+1015 NTEEYKILPESI
-1027 DQSKTLLISHTGM
+1027 DFSKVLFISYCGM
-1040 GNGNV
+1040 GNGNLD
-1045 ENIYDIV
+1045 NIHDIV
-1052 YIKRE
+1052 YIRRDN
-1057 SFDKTKT
+1057 FDKSKT
-1064 PEMAKEIDQINHS
+1064 VEMAQDVEILNAK
-1077 LVEKGRKYVLIGPG
+1077 LGNEGKKYVLIGPG

-1103 VTWPQISNAKVIA
+1103 VTWPQISNAKVIV

-1142 GYCSVQDGDIKSK
+1142 GYCSIQDGDIRSK
-1155 IFWDRLNELPAE
+1155 IAWDKLDEIPAE
-1167 TETEFFRHVHLN
+1167 NVTEYFRHIHFN
-1179 ESLSVQMDGRQRIV
+1179 KPLSVQMDGRQRIV
-1193 LVSTKK
+1193 MVSL

>member
-1 MYIGWLRE
+1 M
-9 LSKSQIFNLSLLIPK
+9 SS
-24 TLCIMGKT
+24 
-32 NLGNTLNS
+32 NS
-40 QEEFYKLLAENK
+40 PQEEFYKLLAENK

-63 TTSIIKEGGTVE
+63 TTSIIKEGRTVE
-75 DTLRQICL
+75 GTLRQICL
-83 IMPDAWQFPQFTVC
+83 ILPDAWQFPQYTVA
-97 RIRYEKMEF
+97 RIKYQGMEV
-106 TSPAFKETPWVQA
+106 TSAAFFETSWVQ
-119 QDFKTIDGE
+119 QQEFSTIDGE
-128 LGIIEVFYTQEF
+128 KGVIEVFYTQDF
-140 PEEDEGP
+140 PEEFEGP

-154 LIQNLTNLIV
+154 LIQNISNLIT
-164 GYLNSKKAKDYVK
+164 GYLNSIKGRDFVK
-177 EIKPSKKIVE
+177 EVKVSRKHIE
-187 PEGAPSRKRLLQKFI
+187 PEGAHSRKKLLQKFI

-223 LLIANLYDAYNLE
+223 LLIANLYDAYSLE

-258 RITGVSTLSE
+258 RITGVSTLEE
-268 ALEKLEEKHFN
+268 ALEKMDEKHFN

-284 MGADRVTPFEMSKV
+284 MGADRVTPLEMAKK
-298 IKAEYNYIPLYL
+298 IKGEYSYIALYL
-310 LVNNSAVLTE
+310 LVNNSAVLNE
-320 MEKNP
+320 MEKN
-325 ITLDNIDK
+325 LVVLESIDK

-346 MIKLLEDKVN
+346 IIKLLEDKVN
-356 LENDTRIALTRVILL
+356 LENDTRIGLTRVILL

-383 PLLYSSIL
+383 PMLYSSIL
-391 EQTKRI
+391 EQTRRI
-397 IDDVSTDDLYK
+397 IDDISTDDLYK

-417 ILLTGTYE
+417 ILLTGSYE
-425 EALEIFKR
+425 EAIEIFKR

-438 LCVISDVKFF
+438 LCVISDVRFF

-480 QINEEKVKLLNTR
+480 QCNEERVKLLNKK
-493 ISGTQ
+493 IAGSN
-498 SDKFMQELMN
+498 SEAFMQEMMN
-508 IGFINKNSDSLM
+508 VGFINKNSDSLM
-520 QDLKNF
+520 QELRSF

-534 DFVFKD
+534 DFIFKN
-540 AIGHPLATATSM
+540 AIGQPIATATSM
-552 EEFERCLR
+552 EEFEKCLHD
-560 EIPGESILFHAE
+560 IPGESILYHAE

-598 DFSGPEEIREY
+598 DFTGPEDIREY
-609 LLSTLKKYRQ
+609 LLNTLKKYRQ

-638 NIVSLAEGSFGGKG
+638 NIVSLADGSIGGKG

-685 VNEYECFMQRNGLYE
+685 VNEYECFMQRNNLYE
-700 KVFGETDYKQI
+700 KVFAAPNYDTI
-711 KQLFLEG
+711 KQHFLDG
-718 ELSEQLVSRLER
+718 QLSDQLIARLER
-730 LLQIYYRPLAVR
+730 LLQIYYRPLAIR

-765 NNHPDPKERLKQTM
+765 NNHPDPKVRLQQTM

-786 ASVFSDTAKNY
+786 ASVFSDTARNY
-797 IRAVNFKIEDEKMA
+797 IKAVNFKIEDEKMA
-811 VIIQEVVGE
+811 VVIQEVVGNK
-820 QYGDFYYPHISGVAQ
+820 YGDYYYPHISGVAQ
-835 SYNYYPFSHIKPE
+835 SFNYYPFGHIKPE
-848 DGFATIALGLG
+848 DGFATVALGLG

-864 GEKAFRFCP
+864 GEKSFRFCP
-873 KYPTLMNYTPMDMV
+873 KYPSLMNYTPADLI
-887 KNSQSEFFAID
+887 KNSQTEFFAIN
-898 LRKEDIDLLKFGDE
+898 LKKKDIDLIKNGDE
-912 AGLTRLELYDAEAH
+912 AGLARLELFEAEQH
-926 GTLKHCAS
+926 GTIKHCAS
-934 VFNPENNSITP
+934 VYNPENNTIIP
-945 GLSQQGPRVLNFANI
+945 GLAQRGPRVLNFANI

-972 QIVLEVVQ
+972 QTVLEVVQ
-980 EALGSPC
+980 EALGAPC

-1015 NTEEYKILPENI
+1015 NTEEYKIFPNSI
-1027 DQSKTLLISHTGM
+1027 DFSKVLLISYTGM
-1040 GNGNV
+1040 GNGLV
-1045 ENIYDIV
+1045 ENISDIV
-1052 YIKRE
+1052 YIRRE
-1057 SFDKTKT
+1057 NFDKTRT
-1064 PEMAKEIDQINHS
+1064 PEMAIDVENINKKIT
-1077 LVEKGRKYVLIGPG
+1077 EKGRKYVLIGPG

-1103 VTWPQISNAKVIA
+1103 VTWPQISSAKVIV
-1116 ETSFDDFP
+1116 ETSFEDFP

-1142 GYCSVQDGDIKSK
+1142 GYCSIQDGDIKSK
-1155 IFWDRLNELPAE
+1155 IAWDKLDQIPAE
-1167 TETEFFRHVHLN
+1167 TETEFFRHIHFKN
-1179 ESLSVQMDGRQRIV
+1179 PITVQMDGKQRIV
-1193 LVSTKK
+1193 LVTEGREG

>member
-1 MYIGWLRE
+1 M
-9 LSKSQIFNLSLLIPK
+9 S
-24 TLCIMGKT
+24 T
-32 NLGNTLNS
+32 NEHTNN
-40 QEEFYKLLAENK
+40 EDFYKLLAANK
-52 ERLKELSAINR
+52 ERLKELSAINQ
-63 TTSIIKEGGTVE
+63 TTSIIKEGRTVE
-75 DTLRQICL
+75 GTLRQICL
-83 IMPDAWQFPQFTVC
+83 ILPDAWQFPQHTVA
-97 RIRYEKMEF
+97 RIRFGKMEF
-106 TSPAFKETPWVQA
+106 TSVGFEETPWVQT
-119 QDFKTIDGE
+119 QEFSTIDGE
-128 LGIIEVFYTQEF
+128 TGTIEIFYTREF
-140 PEEDEGP
+140 PEEFEGP

-154 LIQNLTNLIV
+154 LIVNLTNLIT
-164 GYLNSKKAKDYVK
+164 GYLNSVKGKDFVK
-177 EIKPSKKIVE
+177 EVKVQKKPVDSE
-187 PEGAPSRKRLLQKFI
+187 SAHSRKKLLQKFI
-202 NQHNFDRDIYHD
+202 NQHNSDRDIYHD

-258 RITGVSTLSE
+258 RITGVSTLEE
-268 ALEKLEEKHFN
+268 ALEKMEERHFN

-284 MGADRVTPFEMSKV
+284 MGADKVTPLEMARK
-298 IKAEYNYIPLYL
+298 IKGEYNYVALYL
-310 LVNNSAVLTE
+310 LVNNSAVLNE
-320 MEKNP
+320 IEKNP
-325 ITLDNIDK
+325 INIQSIDK

-346 MIKLLEDKVN
+346 IIKLLEDKVN
-356 LENDTRIALTRVILL
+356 LENDTRIGLTRVILL
-371 VEDSPR
+371 IEDSPR
-377 YYSRYV
+377 YYSRYLPV
-383 PLLYSSIL
+383 LYSSVL

-397 IDDVSTDDLYK
+397 IEDVSTDDLYK

-417 ILLTGTYE
+417 ILLAGTYE
-425 EALEIFKR
+425 EAMEIFNR

-438 LCVISDVKFF
+438 LCVISDVKFY
-448 HKGKLD
+448 HRGKLD
-454 ENAGIDLI
+454 ENAGINLI

-480 QINEEKVKLLNTR
+480 QSNEEKVKQLNSNIVGRQNDYFMQDLLN
-493 ISGTQ
+493 IA
-498 SDKFMQELMN
+498 
-508 IGFINKNSDSLM
+508 FINKNSDSLM

-534 DFVFKD
+534 DFVFKN
-540 AIGHPLATATSM
+540 AIGQPVSTATNM
-552 EEFERCLR
+552 EEFERILR
-560 EIPGESILFHAE
+560 DIPGESILYHAE
-572 KNHFSLWLTAR
+572 KNHFSLWLSAR

-598 DFSGPEEIREY
+598 DFSGPEEIRDY
-609 LLSTLKKYRQ
+609 LLNTLKKYRQ
-619 EKRRGKIVGFETA
+619 EKRRGKIVGFESA

-638 NIVSLAEGSFGGKG
+638 NIVSLAEGSVGGKG

-700 KVFGETDYKQI
+700 KVFTEPDYNKI
-711 KQLFLEG
+711 KQYFLEA
-718 ELSEQLVSRLER
+718 ELSEQLIARLER

-765 NNHPDPKERLKQTM
+765 NNHPDPQVRLKQTM

-786 ASVFSDTAKNY
+786 ASVFSDTARGY
-797 IRAVNFKIEDEKMA
+797 IKAVNFKIEDEKMA
-811 VIIQEVVGE
+811 VIIQEVVGNK
-820 QYGDFYYPHISGVAQ
+820 YGDYYYPHISGVAQ
-835 SYNYYPFSHIKPE
+835 SYNYYPYGHIKPE
-848 DGFATIALGLG
+848 DGFSTVALGLG

-873 KYPTLMNYTPMDMV
+873 KYPSLMNYTPNDLV
-887 KNSQSEFFAID
+887 KNSQTEFFAID
-898 LRKEDIDLLKFGDE
+898 LKKHDLDLLNDGEE
-912 AGLTRLELYDAEAH
+912 AGLARLNLFEAEQH

-934 VFNPENNSITP
+934 VYNPENGTITP
-945 GLSQQGPRVLNFANI
+945 GLSQSGSRVLNFANI

-965 IPLAQTI
+965 IPLSQTI
-972 QIVLEVVQ
+972 QVVLDVVQ

-997 DKNYKASF
+997 DSNYKASF

-1015 NTEEYKILPENI
+1015 NMEEFKIFPESI
-1027 DQSKTLLISHTGM
+1027 DQSKVLLISYNGM
-1040 GNGNV
+1040 GNGQL
-1045 ENIYDIV
+1045 EGISDIV
-1052 YIKRE
+1052 YIRRE
-1057 SFDKTKT
+1057 NFDKTLT
-1064 PEMAKEIDQINHS
+1064 PEMAKEIDEINEKM
-1077 LVEKGRKYVLIGPG
+1077 VELGRKYVLIGPG

-1103 VTWPQISNAKVIA
+1103 VKWPQISNAKVIV

-1142 GYCSVQDGDIKSK
+1142 GYCSIQDGDLNCRIA
-1155 IFWDRLNELPAE
+1155 WDLLNQQPAV
-1167 TETEFFRHVHLN
+1167 TETKFFRHIHFK
-1179 ESLSVQMDGRQRIV
+1179 EPLSVKMDGRKRIV
-1193 LVSTKK
+1193 LVTTEK